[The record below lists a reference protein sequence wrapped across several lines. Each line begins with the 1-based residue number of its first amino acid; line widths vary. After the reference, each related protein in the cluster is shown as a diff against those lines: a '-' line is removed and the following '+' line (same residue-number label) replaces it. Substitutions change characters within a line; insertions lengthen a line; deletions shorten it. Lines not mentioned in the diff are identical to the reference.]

1 MHRLLNKQQI
11 LVYSIQVVLES
22 FDCSLKL
29 RLNIKVE
36 NEDIYTDLCMKI
48 SCSHSFIMKLIINTY
63 DWFTSRSTN
72 QDFLQS
78 TFMRTITVND
88 ISIAAI
94 SIHNLNLEFGG
105 LYEHLL
111 TVSSDTG
118 SNLIGPTSAMEQICS
133 YFG

>member
-1 MHRLLNKQQI
+1 MHHLLNNQQI

-48 SCSHSFIMKLIINTY
+48 SCSQAASAFIMKLIINTY

-78 TFMRTITVND
+78 TFMRTNNTE
-88 ISIAAI
+88 STA
-94 SIHNLNLEFGG
+94 F
-105 LYEHLL
+105 
-111 TVSSDTG
+111 
-118 SNLIGPTSAMEQICS
+118 
-133 YFG
+133 